1 MVSLRSKR
9 YHIMPSTT
17 VGLEAVAMP
26 HTNICIAENVP
37 HEQTQ
42 PLLDWG
48 VARGF
53 STAAQLMELVR
64 HPLQSENGVLEEKRK
79 ALWQPNAEQNIQDFL
94 KSF

>member
-1 MVSLRSKR
+1 MS
-9 YHIMPSTT
+9 STT

-53 STAAQLMELVR
+53 STAAQLMEIIKSPIEPNEKTV
-64 HPLQSENGVLEEKRK
+64 EKREL
-79 ALWQPNAEQNIQDFL
+79 LWNLNSKENIRLFF
-94 KSF
+94 KEHISM